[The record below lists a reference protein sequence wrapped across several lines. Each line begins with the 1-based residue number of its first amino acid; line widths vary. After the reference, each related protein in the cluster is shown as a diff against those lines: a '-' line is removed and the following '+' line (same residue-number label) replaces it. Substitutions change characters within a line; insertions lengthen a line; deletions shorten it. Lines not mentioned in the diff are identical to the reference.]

1 MKQTPTDTPDR
12 CRQALSDAVNAH
24 TWAVLALSHG
34 DKQGARAM
42 WLLREAHIQLLAG
55 HREQTTSIVR
65 AEVLLEHRRTLT
77 QPSTV

>member
-12 CRQALSDAVNAH
+12 CQQALSDAVNAH
-24 TWAVLALSHG
+24 TWAVLALRSG
-34 DKQGARAM
+34 DNRAARAM
-42 WLLREAHIQLLAG
+42 WLLREAHIHLLAG
-55 HREQTTSIVR
+55 YREQLTSMIR